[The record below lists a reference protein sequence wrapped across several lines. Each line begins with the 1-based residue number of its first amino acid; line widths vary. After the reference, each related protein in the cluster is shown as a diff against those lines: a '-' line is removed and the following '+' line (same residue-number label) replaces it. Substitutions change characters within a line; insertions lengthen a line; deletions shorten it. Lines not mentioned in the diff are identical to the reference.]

1 LSRSNRNANGN
12 GSTTTEAP
20 AESTPDQTGYA
31 VYGAFLDA
39 ELKAQDARKASF
51 EQRGLAVVTTSGVL
65 VTLLF
70 ALAGLS
76 TEAKQT
82 FALPQNARAWL
93 AAALVAF
100 ILAAAAAL
108 ATNLPLS
115 YQAVEADDVKGRL
128 KESPVRSGPMVEK
141 DVALTRVKALASAK
155 RKNGFKGWLLFAA
168 ILLEVVAVTLLGVAV
183 WIVISP

>member
-1 LSRSNRNANGN
+1 
-12 GSTTTEAP
+12 
-20 AESTPDQTGYA
+20 

-100 ILAAAAAL
+100 VLAAAAAL

-141 DVALTRVKALASAK
+141 DVALTGSL
-155 RKNGFKGWLLFAA
+155 
-168 ILLEVVAVTLLGVAV
+168 
-183 WIVISP
+183 